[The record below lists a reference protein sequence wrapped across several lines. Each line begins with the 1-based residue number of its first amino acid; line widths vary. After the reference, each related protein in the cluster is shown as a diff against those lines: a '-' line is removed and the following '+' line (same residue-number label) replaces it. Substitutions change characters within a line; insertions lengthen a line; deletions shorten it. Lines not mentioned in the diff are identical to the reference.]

1 MNSLKLNLILIIEE
15 NEIISK
21 LHNPVTEE
29 DCLNLYNTFKNSTHL
44 NQLLDRIKIMAER
57 KEELL
62 NVGKR
67 IKQIR
72 LIHKL
77 TQEEFGQIIGKSTA
91 RPISRFTT

>member
-1 MNSLKLNLILIIEE
+1 MS
-15 NEIISK
+15 
-21 LHNPVTEE
+21 
-29 DCLNLYNTFKNSTHL
+29 
-44 NQLLDRIKIMAER
+44 ER

-91 RPISRFTT
+91 RRTSRFTT